1 MVDAT
6 DVKCAAMLGSDS
18 PVPDFSTVG
27 TVLRIALPSFLI
39 TRRHMGAASISSTVH
54 PHVYEVRRNQETQP
68 MEQMTLRRIAI
79 TLISGLAMFA
89 TSVNA
94 ETTKKGHV
102 FSNSPGQVT
111 EFMSRIQRHDT
122 TGAMGMIKE
131 GKVHPLKE
139 GLDVVIVEVTGDPRI
154 VRFTIR
160 GTPPGVFST
169 KGTYYTDVGAIQR

>member
-1 MVDAT
+1 M
-6 DVKCAAMLGSDS
+6 
-18 PVPDFSTVG
+18 
-27 TVLRIALPSFLI
+27 
-39 TRRHMGAASISSTVH
+39 
-54 PHVYEVRRNQETQP
+54 
-68 MEQMTLRRIAI
+68 AI

-102 FSNSPGQVT
+102 FSNSAGQVI

-122 TGAMGMIKE
+122 AGAMGMIKE

-139 GLDVVIVEVTGDPRI
+139 GLDVVIIEVIQGGI
-154 VRFTIR
+154 VRFRPRSTSS
-160 GTPPGVFST
+160 GVFST